1 MEIGCLHI
9 NNIDNYQLFLHSHKL
24 AESMGKEVD
33 FINLKKSNTVFNIQ
47 VIQGKLI
54 YNNNNLK
61 KDKYNK
67 DKALL
72 MGDCENK
79 KTNIYKILFYSG
91 RYNFSPDYIS
101 SLNGKVR
108 PSDKR
113 MYEGEKKKT
122 IQVLVLHSLFII

>member
-61 KDKYNK
+61 KMKFE
-67 DKALL
+67 L
-72 MGDCENK
+72 
-79 KTNIYKILFYSG
+79 KILREYAKLNEERREILQKVTSG
-91 RYNFSPDYIS
+91 GN
-101 SLNGKVR
+101 L
-108 PSDKR
+108 
-113 MYEGEKKKT
+113 
-122 IQVLVLHSLFII
+122 